1 MQTRALH
8 RVWRVVLSHQA
19 LMALVLASVRAS
31 FYSSTLSFTL
41 KLNSRHD
48 ESRSANWTSHGRRPR
63 VTQGVGCRAEADTPL
78 STVGAHARALGPR
91 RWVGPARAP
100 RADLPTRP
108 GAHLSPLKRR
118 ILRERQKPA
127 VLQGARPAYPRTPPG
142 HRAGRRRRRA
152 RPLWL
157 CGGQG
162 EDPRRSDS
170 ADRLSW
176 YCDCTVHVCAVR
188 FESL

>member
-78 STVGAHARALGPR
+78 RTARARSALGR
-91 RWVGPARAP
+91 TRART
-100 RADLPTRP
+100 ADLHTRP

-127 VLQGARPAYPRTPPG
+127 VLQGARPALPAYTPRTP
-142 HRAGRRRRRA
+142 RRA

>member
-1 MQTRALH
+1 MHTRALH

-63 VTQGVGCRAEADTPL
+63 ATQGVGPRPTAL
-78 STVGAHARALGPR
+78 RARA
-91 RWVGPARAP
+91 RWSVDGAGCDGATRART
-100 RADLPTRP
+100 ADLLTRP

-142 HRAGRRRRRA
+142 HRAGGRLRDGRA
-152 RPLWL
+152 RPLRFGL
-157 CGGQG
+157 AL
-162 EDPRRSDS
+162 RRSG
-170 ADRLSW
+170 
-176 YCDCTVHVCAVR
+176 
-188 FESL
+188 